1 MVVEAAAKL
10 SFLYFYE
17 NSLEVQLPFIKY
29 LSKMLKKECSIVPLV
44 VNQQDVQTSVHIAK
58 QISKIIDKEEKK
70 MVIIAST
77 DFSHEGYSYG
87 RFPPAGLTSDAFARQ
102 QDKMAIQKILIKDP
116 TGLYQIIQ
124 RNNISMCGYGGV
136 MALLTV
142 AQSVQGSSVELLK
155 YGTSY
160 DTCSDS
166 NSCVGYG
173 AFAVKK
179 MK

>member
-1 MVVEAAAKL
+1 MSEQNVMTIA
-10 SFLYFYE
+10 S
-17 NSLEVQLPFIKY
+17 
-29 LSKMLKKECSIVPLV
+29 LKKLLGQLGNELGDDYQILLSLDEEG
-44 VNQQDVQTSVHIAK
+44 NQFLPMYNNPQLCLGIE
-58 QISKIIDKEEKK
+58 KEEKK